1 MLGALCGRGL
11 NLVRMKD
18 NANEDKCKL
27 QIQTKQQSFTHPIA
41 LTLGEKKSFSKKWAS
56 FKTCAGV
63 RCLFHTTD
71 TTTAF
76 LSKISEESRRNT
88 AARLST
94 LKCALNK

>member
-41 LTLGEKKSFSKKWAS
+41 LTLGEKNHSLRSGHPSKP
-56 FKTCAGV
+56 V
-63 RCLFHTTD
+63 QV
-71 TTTAF
+71 
-76 LSKISEESRRNT
+76 
-88 AARLST
+88 
-94 LKCALNK
+94 